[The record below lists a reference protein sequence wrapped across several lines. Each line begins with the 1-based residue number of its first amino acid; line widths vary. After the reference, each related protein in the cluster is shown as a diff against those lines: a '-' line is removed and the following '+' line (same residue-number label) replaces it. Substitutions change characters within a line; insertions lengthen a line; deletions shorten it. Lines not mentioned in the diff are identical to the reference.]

1 MKPQNDETSEQS
13 CAKAASTV
21 TALDLRITGKSYREI
36 AAELGCSVSKAY
48 DDVSAALAK
57 LEAESAEKAAEV
69 RRIELDRIDV
79 MLKGIWPE
87 AEAGD
92 ARKIETA
99 LKLMERRAKLLGI
112 DAPTKQE
119 VSGPDGGA
127 IPIED
132 ARAMLADR
140 LAALAGGTDA
150 GTTQGGTG
158 ESA

>member
-1 MKPQNDETSEQS
+1 MARDDKTDPIACSV
-13 CAKAASTV
+13 AADRKS
-21 TALDLRITGKSYREI
+21 ALDLRITGMSYRAI

-140 LAALAGGTDA
+140 LAALAGGPDTGA
-150 GTTQGGTG
+150 TSGGTG
-158 ESA
+158 EST

>member
-1 MKPQNDETSEQS
+1 MARGDKTDPIACSVEADRKS
-13 CAKAASTV
+13 
-21 TALDLRITGKSYREI
+21 ALDLRITGMSYRAI
-36 AAELGCSVSKAY
+36 AAQRGCSVGKAY
-48 DDVSAALAK
+48 EDVSTALAK
-57 LEAESAEKAAEV
+57 LKAECAEKAEEV
-69 RRIELDRIDV
+69 RKLELDRIDV
-79 MLKGIWPE
+79 MLKGIWPD
-87 AEAGD
+87 AENGD
-92 ARKIETA
+92 ARKIETE

-140 LAALAGGTDA
+140 LAALANPADSGAVQDGS
-150 GTTQGGTG
+150 G